1 MSEYI
6 HQDDAYAWLRDKEI
20 VFAEQ
25 DFAKVQAELDEWRKV
40 AKDLYHHLRQLW
52 VENYDH
58 RYEPKMPCSGC
69 CDALGAYE
77 KAQSKEKV
85 RQDD

>member
-25 DFAKVQAELDEWRKV
+25 DFAKVQAER
-40 AKDLYHHLRQLW
+40 
-52 VENYDH
+52 
-58 RYEPKMPCSGC
+58 
-69 CDALGAYE
+69 DAL
-77 KAQSKEKV
+77 KLKV
-85 RQDD
+85 HELSTEVERLSRELAK

>member
-25 DFAKVQAELDEWRKV
+25 DFAKVQAERDEW
-40 AKDLYHHLRQLW
+40 KDMAEQLS
-52 VENYDH
+52 VYAQKHDH
-58 RYEPKMPCSGC
+58 DNFRT
-69 CDALGAYE
+69 CDVCRLLTKFVGM
-77 KAQSKEKV
+77 Q
-85 RQDD
+85 RRGR